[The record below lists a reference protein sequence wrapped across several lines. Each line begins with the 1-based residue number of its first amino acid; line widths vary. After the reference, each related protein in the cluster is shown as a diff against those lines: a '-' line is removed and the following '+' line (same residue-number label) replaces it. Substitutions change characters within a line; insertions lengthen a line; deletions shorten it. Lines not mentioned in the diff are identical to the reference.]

1 MRIKDSSPYMRITRG
16 MSLHVNIVD
25 NPPSFSIELFQDF
38 GVNVGYM
45 IKHKQV
51 QVEQYLE

>member
-1 MRIKDSSPYMRITRG
+1 MRITRG

-25 NPPSFSIELFQDF
+25 YPPSFSIGLFQDF

-45 IKHKQV
+45 TKPKKV